1 MKGFGHENKSTR
13 EKKLGQGGYIQENV
27 LKVRNLIY

>member
-1 MKGFGHENKSTR
+1 MKTR
-13 EKKLGQGGYIQENV
+13 APEQKKLGQGGYIQENV